1 MSNCSKT
8 IAACRA
14 HFHVLKEW
22 AYFETAST
30 GLIPDYVYDGVHR
43 YMDGRY
49 LFGGDSVWQYADGNV
64 CTLEMMQRS
73 KKALA
78 DMIHGSAEDI
88 AFGQSSTQMF
98 TMITEGIDY
107 ATGENVVTVRDGWI
121 GGRYAWQ
128 KRQAE
133 GLEVRFVGA
142 ENGAVT
148 PEMLIAECDENTRV
162 VSVNLVESTTGYRID
177 IDKLGAWCSA
187 HGVLLAVDAVQ
198 ALGVL
203 NVDVK
208 RSNID
213 FLVGN
218 DYKWMMNFC
227 GTGYACVKPKVRAM
241 IKHWGAGWMSDTDR
255 FDTAKAHLD
264 LRSDAGRFE
273 IGHQSTDGI
282 YGLGLV
288 ADQAVSLGQENI
300 ENYVMEL
307 ADYFR
312 QRARETDGVQL
323 SYEFPRENCSQIVSI
338 RLEPKVRVSAADFQA
353 AKVYTRVGAA
363 DAEGRREIRVGLH
376 YYNNRGDIDR
386 FFAVINKNENKK

>member
-1 MSNCSKT
+1 M
-8 IAACRA
+8 
-14 HFHVLKEW
+14 LKEW

-30 GLIPDYVYDGVHR
+30 GLIPDFVYDGVRR

-49 LFGGDSVWQYADGNV
+49 YRGGDSVWHYADGDV
-64 CTLEMMQRS
+64 STLEMMQRS
-73 KKALA
+73 KKAMA
-78 DMIHGSAEDI
+78 DMIHANPEDI

-107 ATGENVVTVRDGWI
+107 APGDNIVTVGDGWI

-128 KRQAE
+128 KRQSE
-133 GLEVRFVGA
+133 GLEVRFVGS
-142 ENGAVT
+142 EKGAVT
-148 PEMLIAECDENTRV
+148 PEMLLAECDEHTRV

-203 NVDVK
+203 NVDVT
-208 RSNID
+208 RGNID

-227 GTGYACVKPKVRAM
+227 GTGYAYVAPKVRAVV
-241 IKHWGAGWMSDTDR
+241 KHWGVGWMSDTDR
-255 FDTAKAHLD
+255 FNTAKKHID
-264 LRSDAGRFE
+264 LRSDAGRYE

-288 ADQAVSLGQENI
+288 AAQAVALGQENI

-312 QRARETDGVQL
+312 QRAEETDGVEL
-323 SYEFPRENCSQIVSI
+323 SYEFPRENCSQIISI
-338 RLEPKVRVSAADFQA
+338 RLEPQVRVSDADFQA
-353 AKVYTRVGAA
+353 AKVFAHVGDA
-363 DAEGRREIRVGLH
+363 DGAGRREIRVGLH
-376 YYNNRGDIDR
+376 YYNNQEDIDR
-386 FFAVINKNENKK
+386 FFAVIDNKKK